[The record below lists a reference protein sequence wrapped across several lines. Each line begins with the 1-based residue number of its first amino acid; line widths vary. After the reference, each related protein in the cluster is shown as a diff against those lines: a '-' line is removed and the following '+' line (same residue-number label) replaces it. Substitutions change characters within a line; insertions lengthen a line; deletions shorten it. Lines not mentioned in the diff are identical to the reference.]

1 MKNYLLYF
9 SFMLLL
15 QLSATAQ
22 NQPAPETTPI
32 LQGIKIAFI
41 TKQLGLTSE
50 EAQKFWPLY
59 NDFADKAKSLRK
71 GQDIDELAF
80 EEKMLEERKKLKVE
94 LSKVLGS
101 ENRANKAL
109 GVDREFNKVLKR
121 ELDNRREL
129 RQKME
134 SNAERQQQKIEN
146 HVDKQQQKMETRM
159 DKQQNKIEKHSGL
172 KN

>member
-1 MKNYLLYF
+1 MKTFLLYF
-9 SFMLLL
+9 TFLMML
-15 QLSATAQ
+15 QFGAAAQ
-22 NQPAPETTPI
+22 NQPAPEAPI

-41 TKQLGLTSE
+41 TKQLSLTSE

-59 NDFADKAKSLRK
+59 NDFSDKAKNLRK

-80 EEKMLEERKKLKVE
+80 EEKLLEERKKLKVE
-94 LSKVLGS
+94 FTKVLGS

-109 GVDREFNKVLKR
+109 GIDREFNRVLKK
-121 ELDNRREL
+121 ELDNRREI

-134 SNAERQQQKIEN
+134 NNSERQQQKIEN
-146 HVDKQQQKMETRM
+146 HTDKQQQKIENRI
-159 DKQQNKIEKHSGL
+159 DKQQNKIEKHNGP

>member
-1 MKNYLLYF
+1 MKKFLQYF
-9 SFMLLL
+9 TIFIMLSLG
-15 QLSATAQ
+15 AIAQ
-22 NQPAPETTPI
+22 NQPAPEAPF

-41 TKQLGLTSE
+41 TKQLSLTTE

-59 NDFADKAKSLRK
+59 NDFSDKAKNLRK
-71 GQDIDELAF
+71 GQDVDELAF

-94 LSKVLGS
+94 LTKVLGS

-109 GVDREFNKVLKR
+109 GVDREFNRVLKK
-121 ELDNRREL
+121 ELDNRRAL

-134 SNAERQQQKIEN
+134 NQVDRQQKMEN
-146 HVDKQQQKMETRM
+146 QVDKQQQKMENRV
-159 DKQQNKIEKHSGL
+159 DKQQNKMEKHIGP